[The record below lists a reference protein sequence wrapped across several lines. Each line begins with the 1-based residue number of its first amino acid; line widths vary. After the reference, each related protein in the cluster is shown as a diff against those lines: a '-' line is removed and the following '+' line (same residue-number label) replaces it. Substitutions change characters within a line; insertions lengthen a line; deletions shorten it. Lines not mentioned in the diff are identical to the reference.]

1 MPKVARFMDMVGTG
15 VIQNTKVTSV
25 VVEGRPIAT
34 LGDTVSTHGE
44 SPHISPTIIF
54 GTSATVFAGKASSPV
69 AMVGSKASCMHSVN
83 MGSRT
88 VNVGL

>member
-15 VIQNTKVTSV
+15 LIISTKPTGVF
-25 VVEGRPIAT
+25 VEGKPIAT
-34 LGDTVSTHGE
+34 LGDKISTHGE

-54 GTSATVFAGKASSPV
+54 GTSATVFAGKSSV
-69 AMVGSKASCMHSVN
+69 AMVGSKASCMHSVT
-83 MGSRT
+83 MGSFT

>member
-44 SPHISPTIIF
+44 APHINPTIIL
-54 GTSATVFAGKASSPV
+54 GCSATVLAEGQPI
-69 AMVGSKASCMHSVN
+69 AMVGSKATCMHSVT
-83 MGSRT
+83 MGSFT